1 MNDKILSLLGICRR
15 AGKMT
20 IGADPAVESVVK
32 GKSKLIIYAND
43 FSVKSLKPVVLQA
56 DMNNIKV
63 LKLNR
68 TKEELSFA
76 LGKLCGV
83 LSIEDKGFADKFI
96 VLIESEQREE
106 Q

>member
-1 MNDKILSLLGICRR
+1 MNDKILSLLGLCRR

-20 IGADPAVESVVK
+20 IGADPTVEAIAK

-43 FSVKSLKPVVLQA
+43 FSVKSLKSVELHAKMHDV
-56 DMNNIKV
+56 KV

-68 TKEELSFA
+68 TKEEISFA

-83 LSIEDKGFADKFI
+83 LSIEDNGFANKLTM
-96 VLIESEQREE
+96 LIESEQREE